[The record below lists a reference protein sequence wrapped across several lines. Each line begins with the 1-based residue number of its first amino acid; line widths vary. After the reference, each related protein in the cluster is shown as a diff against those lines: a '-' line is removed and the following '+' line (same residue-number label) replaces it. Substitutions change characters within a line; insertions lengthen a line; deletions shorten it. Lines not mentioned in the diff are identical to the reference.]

1 MTYNLRAGA
10 PFDPGNL
17 FNIPATDAG
26 PIINNLGPYLVV
38 VNIDAGSLTG
48 VVSITYDGGTIPK
61 LGTATYNPNVTYG
74 PNIII
79 SNTFDNGSVTFDSG
93 RATFDAG

>member
-26 PIINNLGPYLVV
+26 PIVNNYGPYLLV
-38 VNIDAGSLTG
+38 VNIDCGSIIGTPTF
-48 VVSITYDGGTIPK
+48 TYDGGTIP
-61 LGTATYNPNVTYG
+61 LFGTATYDPTKIYG
-74 PNIII
+74 PNDIVP
-79 SNTFDNGSVTFDSG
+79 N
-93 RATFDAG
+93 